1 LWGLTKLCLAGIFA
15 TGCSP
20 ANRPAVDLVL
30 SVGEIVTLDSTTAS
44 PAAVAIGNG
53 RIVAVGD
60 ASLVSESG
68 PGTAVVRVDGAVVAP
83 ALIDH
88 HVHLFNVGLALLND
102 RIQGPVLLDL
112 GGVKRRGGP
121 TDQGSDK
128 DGSAWGVGRVTW
140 VAERLRDRFP

>member
-1 LWGLTKLCLAGIFA
+1 
-15 TGCSP
+15 
-20 ANRPAVDLVL
+20 
-30 SVGEIVTLDSTTAS
+30 VGEIVTLDSTTAS

-88 HVHLFNVGLALLND
+88 HVHLFSVGLALLND
-102 RIQGPVLLDL
+102 RDQGRVLLDL
-112 GGVKRRGGP
+112 GGVKSLDEVARRIKARIRTAVPG
-121 TDQGSDK
+121 
-128 DGSAWGVGRVTW
+128 AWAG
-140 VAERLRDRFP
+140 